1 MKLKVLFSFSIG
13 STYVYMQSRKAAL
26 HGAAH
31 PLSPKPSVPQ
41 FSIYQAKAAQKEYR
55 QKYVAAY
62 PQKRVKRLE
71 TLFVYKSFS
80 RDNNKQV
87 TGKGEK
93 KHVK

>member
-1 MKLKVLFSFSIG
+1 MGRHIPSHPNHQQQFHSF
-13 STYVYMQSRKAAL
+13 L
-26 HGAAH
+26 
-31 PLSPKPSVPQ
+31 
-41 FSIYQAKAAQKEYR
+41 YQAKAAQKEYR